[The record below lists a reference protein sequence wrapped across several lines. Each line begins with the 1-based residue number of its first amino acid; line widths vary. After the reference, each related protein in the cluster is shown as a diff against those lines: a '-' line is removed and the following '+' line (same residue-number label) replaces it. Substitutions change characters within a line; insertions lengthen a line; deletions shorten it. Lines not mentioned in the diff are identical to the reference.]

1 MNPQNEVSP
10 DIVPSIQVTLYVS
23 HMANPLR
30 GGKLEF
36 QNGYMIYRRSHNQ
49 RVGEAGLAPQAVCL
63 GQTMGALLR
72 ERMQSRPPGVGSCA
86 WTSWLQDSQC
96 FCQILWVPC
105 EWISD
110 CWV

>member
-10 DIVPSIQVTLYVS
+10 DMVPSIQVTLYLS

-49 RVGEAGLAPQAVCL
+49 RVSEAGLAPQPVCL
-63 GQTMGALLR
+63 GQTTGAILW
-72 ERMQSRPPGVGSCA
+72 ERMQSRSPGNCA
-86 WTSWLQDSQC
+86 WTSWLQDGHVSVRSSGPHVNG
-96 FCQILWVPC
+96 FLIVGC
-105 EWISD
+105 E
-110 CWV
+110 